1 MSATALHPNELDES
15 SYGNDFEKQMVTEYI
30 IATRGIPDCFDMIG
44 DDDTTEHLV
53 GIAPLLTTWWEAIDA
68 LDSQTDYGTSPEYRE
83 YLRQEVTCW
92 FTARHDLLLHLAINA
107 GIKLPRP
114 DHSNGDVET
123 SNHSIGGYGFYQVC

>member
-68 LDSQTDYGTSPEYRE
+68 LDSQADYGTSPEYRE
-83 YLRQEVTCW
+83 YLK
-92 FTARHDLLLHLAINA
+92 ARGHLLVHS
-107 GIKLPRP
+107 PTRP
-114 DHSNGDVET
+114 TPAPSHQRWD
-123 SNHSIGGYGFYQVC
+123 